1 MNHENEWKWLH
12 HIVIV
17 CICFGGFSYVEM
29 TDNSNNWLVL
39 YHWFQWYD
47 IYILYHLSFIIY
59 HISYI
64 TYHISHIIYH
74 ISYIPFAQDSRTW
87 SLSSWDVSP
96 RWASS
101 EAKRRTNCNDQSR
114 GETLLWKWMVYAM
127 ENPSINVWFRGY
139 PPFQET
145 SILWETWGG
154 TLTKCWFPT
163 L

>member
-1 MNHENEWKWLH
+1 LF
-12 HIVIV
+12 
-17 CICFGGFSYVEM
+17 CFY
-29 TDNSNNWLVL
+29 L
-39 YHWFQWYD
+39 YINISF
-47 IYILYHLSFIIY
+47 IIYHLSFIIY
-59 HISYI
+59 HLSYIIYHISHI
-64 TYHISHIIYH
+64 TYHISHVICHMSYIIYH
-74 ISYIPFAQDSRTW
+74 ISYIIYHISYLPFAQDSRIL
-87 SLSSWDVSP
+87 SLSSWDVST

-127 ENPSINVWFRGY
+127 ENPSINVWFRVY

-154 TLTKCWFPT
+154 TLNKCWFPT